1 MNLEVSIGEAIDKLS
16 ILELKIKKIDN
27 EQKRCEIQKEINAL
41 QECHK
46 YKDNHLY
53 YNLLMYANEKIW
65 DMTDLVKSITI
76 EDPKFGYISNQIFEF
91 NQKRFRVKNWFNLIN
106 SSNIKEQKS
115 YAVSHCKI
123 MINNIGTFYDKI
135 SEIIFLALEHD
146 MITIVSNF
154 NEKIQ
159 KILDIPTI
167 TYLDFDSTIESELN
181 ETTIPNSINLE
192 TFEIQDK
199 NILPFFELKPI
210 TYVSGGLLGDFIHQL
225 SIINETF
232 LNTGR
237 KGILYIANNI
247 GGDNFR
253 YDLSKTFEDTYK
265 VISQQSY
272 IKEYKIYTN
281 EQYDINLS
289 GWRNSRLLLK
299 TSWDK
304 IFCDIYN
311 VEWGTHPW
319 IHVPKNDMWKDT
331 ILVTTTSYRPAYNI
345 NFAELCEKYG
355 ETITILDFSDS
366 ETNFFKKTFNAVN
379 VATYKPVDL
388 YDLSV
393 AINSCKLFI
402 GNMSSPLTFAY
413 AVHKQ
418 SIVGLHHPD
427 DIHHLG
433 LEKIIQNVIINKH
446 VNIVMEKIKVLCNY
460 YEM

>member
-16 ILELKIKKIDN
+16 ILELKMKKIDN
-27 EQKRCEIQKEINAL
+27 EKKREEVQKEIHAL

-53 YNLLMYANEKIW
+53 YSLLMYVNEKIW
-65 DMTDLVKSITI
+65 DMTDLVKSITV
-76 EDPKFGYISNQIFEF
+76 EDPKFAHTSNQIFEF

-123 MINNIGTFYDKI
+123 LINSIGTFYDKI

-167 TYLDFDSTIESELN
+167 TYLDFDSNMEPGLN
-181 ETTIPNSINLE
+181 L
-192 TFEIQDK
+192 EIQDK
-199 NILPFFELKPI
+199 NTLPFFELKPI

-265 VISQQSY
+265 IVSEQKY
-272 IKEYKIYTN
+272 IKEYKIYNN

-289 GWRNSRLLLK
+289 SWRNSKFLLK
-299 TSWDK
+299 TTWDK
-304 IFCDIYN
+304 VFYDTYN
-311 VEWGTHPW
+311 IEWGIHPW
-319 IHVPKNDMWKDT
+319 IHVPTDDNWKDK
-331 ILVTTTSYRPAYNI
+331 ILITTSSYRESYNI
-345 NFAELCEKYG
+345 DFFKLCDKYKNIILRSAADDFYRRFHFSENSEG
-355 ETITILDFSDS
+355 KMVRSLSPKSATNRTRKQHTPNTITGSIHIIHVPSKIHS
-366 ETNFFKKTFNAVN
+366 APTRKKR
-379 VATYKPVDL
+379 
-388 YDLSV
+388 
-393 AINSCKLFI
+393 NSK
-402 GNMSSPLTFAY
+402 SRSRKT
-413 AVHKQ
+413 Q
-418 SIVGLHHPD
+418 SI
-427 DIHHLG
+427 
-433 LEKIIQNVIINKH
+433 
-446 VNIVMEKIKVLCNY
+446 
-460 YEM
+460 